1 MNILIIGL
9 GSIASKHIN
18 AIKKVDNRIK
28 IYAYRSKIYQNTF
41 PGVIDIYSLENLTVK
56 FDFAIIS
63 NPTNLHSDFIDLLS
77 EKGINLLIEK
87 PPLAT
92 LSDADRLLKKIEN
105 LNLITYVGCNLRFHP
120 CLIFLKNELLN
131 NKHINEVNI
140 YSGSY
145 LPNWRPGKKFREIYS
160 VNPEMGGGVHLDLFH
175 EIDYT
180 FWLFGKPNQVSSIKR
195 NVSSLN
201 IKAVDYANY
210 LFEYKSYSVNIILNY
225 YRKDSKRLVEVLFD
239 DETWTIDLIKNKI
252 TDSSNNVLFEE
263 KKFEVIETYYQQMVY
278 FIDAIKN
285 KNQTMNSLHESIE
298 ILKLC
303 LNSEDAK

>member
-63 NPTNLHSDFIDLLS
+63 NPTNLHSHFIDLLS

-92 LSDADRLLKKIEN
+92 LSDADRLLKKIKN

-263 KKFEVIETYYQQMVY
+263 KKFEVIETYYQQMIY

-285 KNQTMNSLHESIE
+285 KNQTMNSLHESVE

-303 LNSEDAK
+303 LNSDDAK

>member
-28 IYAYRSKIYQNTF
+28 IYAYRSNIYQNTF
-41 PGVIDIYSLENLTVK
+41 PGVIDIYSLDNLTVK

-63 NPTNLHSDFIDLLS
+63 NPTNLHSHFIDLLS

-285 KNQTMNSLHESIE
+285 KNQTMNSLHESVE

>member
-41 PGVIDIYSLENLTVK
+41 PGVIDIYSLDNLTVK

-63 NPTNLHSDFIDLLS
+63 NPTNLHSHFIDLLS

-263 KKFEVIETYYQQMVY
+263 KKFEVIETYYKQMVY

-285 KNQTMNSLHESIE
+285 KNQTMNSLHESVE